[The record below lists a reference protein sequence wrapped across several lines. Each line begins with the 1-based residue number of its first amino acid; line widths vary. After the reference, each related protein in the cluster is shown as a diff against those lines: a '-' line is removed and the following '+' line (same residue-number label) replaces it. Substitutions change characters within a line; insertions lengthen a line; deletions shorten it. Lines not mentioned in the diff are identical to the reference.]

1 MSDIGDIY
9 KAEILRAV
17 FGPRAHEGKVHD
29 MHRLT
34 RLAERLADTE
44 EAQRVLRAKGYG
56 ATGMTLLEIICS
68 VPSEAGSMLRN
79 LFRRTGATPASG
91 RPADTSPSPAEVHDI
106 WSTR

>member
-17 FGPRAHEGKVHD
+17 FGPRTHEGKVHD

-56 ATGMTLLEIICS
+56 AAGMTLLEIIRS
-68 VPSEAGSMLRN
+68 VPNEARGMLRT
-79 LFRRTGATPASG
+79 LFRRTGAVLASDK
-91 RPADTSPSPAEVHDI
+91 PADAYPSLGEVHDI
-106 WSTR
+106 WSAR